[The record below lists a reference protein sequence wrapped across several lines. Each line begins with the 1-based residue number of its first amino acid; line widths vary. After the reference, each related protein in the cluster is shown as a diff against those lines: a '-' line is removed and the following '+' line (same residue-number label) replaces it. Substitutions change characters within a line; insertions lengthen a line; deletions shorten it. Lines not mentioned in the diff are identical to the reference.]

1 MAIAS
6 GRHEVSADRGL
17 TRHEAAARVA
27 TAGHNELPAA
37 PARTIL
43 GIAIGVATEPMALMI
58 VAAGVL
64 YLVLGDVGEALLLL
78 AFIMI
83 VMGITIVQ
91 ERKTERVLDALRD
104 LSSPRAKVMRDGEP
118 LVVSGRDVVPDDILL
133 LDEGDRVAADGVLLA
148 AHDLCVDESLLT
160 GESVPVTKRASGA
173 ALQDTGA
180 PAARPTGEDGRHL
193 VFAGSMV
200 VQGGGTAR
208 VRATGGDTEMGKI
221 GRALATVTEP
231 ESPLRR
237 ETRRLVRH
245 VAVVAVLL
253 SIAAAAL
260 YWATRGEPLDAVLAG
275 LALAMSLL
283 PEEFPVI
290 FTVFMAAGAWRISR
304 RHVLTRRLGVIE
316 TLGAATTL
324 CVDKTGT
331 LTENRMTVRTIVTGD
346 GDRRCDETGSLSTD
360 WTAAERALIE
370 SAALASEIRP
380 FDPMEKAVHELAARL
395 LSVAPGSGLDLV
407 HEYPLSPQLLAMTH
421 VWSAPGAAA
430 ATIATKG
437 APEAVV
443 ALCRRDAKEAAKIL
457 QAAERL
463 AGEGMRVLGV
473 ARARFTGAPWP
484 ASPREFGFEWM
495 GLVAFADPLR
505 ANVPHAIAEC
515 RSAGVRVAMITGD
528 YPATARAIA
537 MDAGLPADVVLTGRD
552 IAVLGLAD
560 LRERV
565 RDVCVFAR
573 IAPEQK
579 LRIVEALKANG
590 EIVAMTGDGVN
601 DAPALRAAHIGI
613 AMGGR
618 GTDVAREA
626 ASLVLLNDDFVSIV
640 AAIRL
645 GRRIYANLRKA
656 MSYVLAVH
664 VPIAGMALVPLLIGW
679 PLMFSP
685 AHIVFLELVI
695 NPTCSIVFEAEH
707 SDADAM
713 RRPPRDAGEPLFTG
727 ATILA
732 CILQGL
738 AVLAV
743 IAGIYAWGH
752 GQGMPPAVTRAMA
765 FIALVAANLGTIVA
779 NRAPRASLAP
789 SISVG
794 NVPLLWITS
803 GALAALLGTDPL
815 GTTRTAVRILAAG
828 RGRDVGVPLPG
839 IRERPA
845 IQAPAARGPVALTC
859 SQVIREPRDAP
870 VSGTAGCQRSIL
882 SEIHSERIAAAQPGA
897 AATAVE

>member
-27 TAGHNELPAA
+27 TAGYNELPAA
-37 PARTIL
+37 PRRTIL
-43 GIAIGVATEPMALMI
+43 RIAAGVATEPMALMI
-58 VAAGVL
+58 VAAGML

-78 AFIMI
+78 AFIGI

-104 LSSPRAKVMRDGEP
+104 LSSPRAKVIRDGEP

-173 ALQDTGA
+173 ALHDTGV
-180 PAARPTGEDGRHL
+180 PAVRPTGDDGRQF

-200 VQGGGTAR
+200 VQGGGTSR

-237 ETRRLVRH
+237 ETRTLVRH
-245 VAVVAVLL
+245 VALVAVFL

-260 YWATRGEPLDAVLAG
+260 YWATRGEPLEAVLAG

-331 LTENRMTVRTIVTGD
+331 LTKNRMTVRMIVTG
-346 GDRRCDETGSLSTD
+346 GGARRCNESDYTAANS
-360 WTAAERALIE
+360 TAAECALVE
-370 SAALASEIRP
+370 AATLASEIRP
-380 FDPMEKAVHELAARL
+380 FDPMEKALHELATRVLPRSA
-395 LSVAPGSGLDLV
+395 GTGLDLV

-421 VWSAPGAAA
+421 VWSAPDTAAI
-430 ATIATKG
+430 IATKG

-443 ALCRRDAKEAAKIL
+443 ALCRRGAEEAAKIL

-463 AGEGMRVLGV
+463 AGDGMRVLGV
-473 ARARFTGAPWP
+473 ARAEYTGAPWP

-528 YPATARAIA
+528 YPATACAIA
-537 MDAGLPADVVLTGRD
+537 RDAGLPADVVLTGRD
-552 IAVLGLAD
+552 IAVLGAAD

-626 ASLVLLNDDFVSIV
+626 ASLVLLNDDLVSIV

-664 VPIAGMALVPLLIGW
+664 VPIAGMALVPLLFGW

-713 RRPPRDAGEPLFTG
+713 RRPPRDPGERLFTG

-732 CILQGL
+732 CMLQGL
-738 AVLAV
+738 AVLAA
-743 IAGIYAWGH
+743 IAGIYAWGQ
-752 GQGMPPAVTRAMA
+752 GQGLPPAVTRAMA
-765 FIALVAANLGTIVA
+765 FVALVAANLGTIVA

-789 SISVG
+789 SMSAG
-794 NVPLLWITS
+794 NVPLLWITG
-803 GALAALLGTDPL
+803 GALAALLGTIYWAPL
-815 GTTRTAVRILAAG
+815 ARLFEFSPPGAVATLASLCLGFASAQLFRLLLRAVR
-828 RGRDVGVPLPG
+828 
-839 IRERPA
+839 
-845 IQAPAARGPVALTC
+845 
-859 SQVIREPRDAP
+859 
-870 VSGTAGCQRSIL
+870 SG
-882 SEIHSERIAAAQPGA
+882 
-897 AATAVE
+897 